1 MQQLSPQRLSAGLL
15 ADFED
20 ERELEIGRPANAT
33 EGKRVEGGDES
44 TGKRE
49 SVMKREELQWNIA
62 TLRYSCKSEH
72 CAFPSITSLSCNFEH
87 LLSSRHPPTSSDMM
101 VVKMTAVNLF

>member
-49 SVMKREELQWNIA
+49 SVMKEREELQWNIA
-62 TLRYSCKSEH
+62 MLSMLASS
-72 CAFPSITSLSCNFEH
+72 PSTALFHRSLDCLAILNACS
-87 LLSSRHPPTSSDMM
+87 LPDTHPLQ
-101 VVKMTAVNLF
+101 K